1 VISQAHQ
8 IFRGTEYPISNKEFP
23 TDQIFVCLPWIFLVG
38 CWTLFSETSFS
49 GPPAKPVS
57 EPVWVE
63 LVRALTTKT
72 SVRINYRGFESRKAT
87 PRILQPC
94 HIANLS
100 GDWYVFGAY
109 PETPSDIRQF
119 AMARIRTAEL
129 TGETFDMPAGFDP
142 ERLLAGAFS
151 RFAGGRP
158 VAIRLLFD
166 REIADWVREREW
178 HPGQT
183 LKTRRNGDVEL
194 AFKAAGLYEVSRWIL
209 GWGRYARVL
218 APPALK
224 KMVADEIRAMAKRA
238 R

>member
-1 VISQAHQ
+1 LIKQYSDYIRYPGRDKCYCHGCRERFEADTACKVENWPEDCYA
-8 IFRGTEYPISNKEFP
+8 GTLQDKYAQWRC
-23 TDQIFVCLPWIFLVG
+23 DQITRLVKAVH
-38 CWTLFSETSFS
+38 EQ
-49 GPPAKPVS
+49 AKSLKP
-57 EPVWVE
+57 E
-63 LVRALTTKT
+63 LKISA
-72 SVRINYRGFESRKAT
+72 A
-87 PRILQPC
+87 
-94 HIANLS
+94 
-100 GDWYVFGAY
+100 VFGAY